1 MKKILLALTIL
12 IISFQS
18 IFAYSLDE
26 VSTHNTSS
34 NCWVI
39 FKDSVYDLTNYLYQH
54 DRYLNIREWCGKDMT
69 QDFISK
75 AGSGENH
82 KTSSYALLEQ
92 YKIGDITVVNEVVK
106 EVITTEPDVIVN
118 TEDNEDKADQEDNT
132 IVNKNPYN
140 IIIPLLLSLCL
151 YWIPY
156 IYIKSSK
163 KFLLIKKFN
172 AFWNSMLILFLL
184 IPAFGF
190 GVIMILRYQ
199 FKEILNINFDFMYW
213 HVELSLVMGILAIN
227 HFIQRFSIY
236 LSQLKKQS

>member
-1 MKKILLALTIL
+1 MKIILTIFTIFFL
-12 IISFQS
+12 SFQS
-18 IFAYSLDE
+18 IYAYSLDE

-34 NCWVI
+34 DCWVI

-54 DRYLNIREWCGKDMT
+54 DRYLNIRQWCGKDMT
-69 QDFISK
+69 QDYITK

-92 YKIGDITVVNEVVK
+92 YKIGDVTTVAKNVV
-106 EVITTEPDVIVN
+106 TNQPDVVVSTQDNQGIVN
-118 TEDNEDKADQEDNT
+118 KKDNT

-140 IIIPLLLSLCL
+140 IIIPLLLSLSL

-156 IYIKSSK
+156 IYIKSNK

-172 AFWNSMLILFLL
+172 AFWNSMLIFLLL

-199 FKEILNINFDFMYW
+199 FKDILNINFDFMYW

>member
-1 MKKILLALTIL
+1 MKKIILALTIL

-18 IFAYSLDE
+18 IYAYSLDE
-26 VSTHNTSS
+26 VSTHDTSS
-34 NCWVI
+34 DCWVV
-39 FKDSVYDLTNYLYQH
+39 FEDSVYDLTNYLYQH
-54 DRYLNIREWCGKDMT
+54 DRYLNIRDWCGRDMT
-69 QDFISK
+69 EDFITK
-75 AGSGENH
+75 AGSGEDH
-82 KTSSYALLEQ
+82 KTSSYALLNQ
-92 YKIGDITVVNEVVK
+92 YKIGDITVVKDVV
-106 EVITTEPDVIVN
+106 INEPDVIVSPN
-118 TEDNEDKADQEDNT
+118 DNQET
-132 IVNKNPYN
+132 VNQNNDTTVNQNPYN
-140 IIIPLLLSLCL
+140 IIIPLLLSLGL

-227 HFIQRFSIY
+227 HFLQRFSIY
-236 LSQLKKQS
+236 LSQLKRRS